1 MYDMKTYNRFLLEA
15 REGKRAVFTFGRFN
29 PPTTGHEK
37 LIDAV
42 KNESKGDDFYIYI
55 SHSQDSK
62 KNPLDYDTK
71 IDYLKKI
78 FPKYNR
84 NIVKTGNDIAHVLH
98 SVVELYNKKY
108 QNITM
113 VVGSDRVSDF
123 KKLLDSYN
131 GVENKLHGFYNFDN
145 INVVSAGERDPDSE
159 TISGMSASKMR
170 MVAAKG
176 DFRQFKSGIPNHV
189 NDKIIR
195 QLFNDIRKGMKLEII
210 YEKLKGNNFMKPD
223 KYMIVRKVLAA
234 EVV

>member
-1 MYDMKTYNRFLLEA
+1 MKTYNRFLLEA

-176 DFRQFKSGIPNHV
+176 DFRQFKSGIPTHV
-189 NDKIIR
+189 NDEIIR
-195 QLFNDIRKGMKLEII
+195 QLFNDVSKGMKLDII

-223 KYMIVRKVLAA
+223 KYRIVRKVLAA

>member
-1 MYDMKTYNRFLLEA
+1 MKTYNRFLLEA

-131 GVENKLHGFYNFDN
+131 GVKNKLHGFYNFDN

-159 TISGMSASKMR
+159 TTSGMSASKMR

-176 DFRQFKSGIPNHV
+176 DFRQFKSGIPTHV
-189 NDKIIR
+189 NDEIIR
-195 QLFNDIRKGMKLEII
+195 QLFNDVRKGMKLEII

-223 KYMIVRKVLAA
+223 KYRIVRKVLAA

>member
-1 MYDMKTYNRFLLEA
+1 MKTYNRFLLEA

-71 IDYLKKI
+71 IYYLKKI

-131 GVENKLHGFYNFDN
+131 GVKNKLHGFYNFDN

-159 TISGMSASKMR
+159 TTSGMSASKMR

-176 DFRQFKSGIPNHV
+176 DFRQFKSGIPTHV
-189 NDKIIR
+189 NDEIIR
-195 QLFNDIRKGMKLEII
+195 QLFNDVRKGMKLEII

-223 KYMIVRKVLAA
+223 KYRIVRKVLAA